1 MASGD
6 YTVHCDSDDWM
17 DVHAIKEL
25 YTFALSGHYD
35 MVFYDFY
42 RSDGVST
49 YASAPRKVS
58 TNNKDFLMSS
68 NVWANNDSAHRS
80 IYSSTL

>member
-1 MASGD
+1 MVSDGIPRDSSESFLKGIQLASGD

-49 YASAPRKVS
+49 CS
-58 TNNKDFLMSS
+58 
-68 NVWANNDSAHRS
+68 
-80 IYSSTL
+80 